1 MSREAGLALLGLG
14 AFVAPGVIVL
24 LEWAR
29 TVMGI
34 LSLAPGVVYI
44 PNGLETFYLALT
56 AGAIVCAVPVTRSRI
71 ARGDYRLS
79 KCFGTFLAML
89 IVWKVIDVT
98 LLSEAGIEALESSGM
113 TENIVLSIG
122 TFGYA
127 FVAALVFWSIA
138 VRPQQRLA
146 SAPPGVRL

>member
-1 MSREAGLALLGLG
+1 
-14 AFVAPGVIVL
+14 
-24 LEWAR
+24 
-29 TVMGI
+29 
-34 LSLAPGVVYI
+34 
-44 PNGLETFYLALT
+44 
-56 AGAIVCAVPVTRSRI
+56 
-71 ARGDYRLS
+71 
-79 KCFGTFLAML
+79 
-89 IVWKVIDVT
+89 VT

>member
-1 MSREAGLALLGLG
+1 MSRSAGLALLGLG
-14 AFVAPGVIVL
+14 SFVAPGVIAL

-29 TVMGI
+29 TVMG
-34 LSLAPGVVYI
+34 LSNLASGVVYI
-44 PNGLETFYLALT
+44 PNGFETFYLALT
-56 AGAIVCAVPVTRSRI
+56 AGAIVYAVPVTRNRI
-71 ARGDYRLS
+71 AREDYRLS

-98 LLSEAGIEALESSGM
+98 LLSDDGIEALESSGM

-127 FVAALVFWSIA
+127 FVGALVFWTIA

-146 SAPPGVRL
+146 TEPQGVRL